1 MIVWIGKFG
10 GLGFQ
15 SRPRLGC
22 RRDPT
27 LPDNLLYANF
37 VRAGSCLGQY
47 HKRDFE
53 VGEENQG
60 ERNIFTASGEH
71 KSKEKKRKRKKVT
84 EEDTLEVVAVVPL
97 VVEEGEEKKKR
108 RNRRKRGQLGKT

>member
-15 SRPRLGC
+15 SRPRLGG

-27 LPDNLLYANF
+27 LPDNPLYANF

-53 VGEENQG
+53 ENQG
-60 ERNIFTASGEH
+60 ESNISTASGEH